1 MNSFNLLAFVIFLIF
16 KRVCRNCAIDGID
29 GIDDIPISAFNG
41 WPSLISAEI
50 SVTVTSIGGYAFNSC
65 SALETVTIGEGVET
79 IGNSALVNFEILK
92 FRIFG

>member
-65 SALETVTIGEGVET
+65 SALEIVTIGEGVET
-79 IGNSALVNFEILK
+79 IGNSAFGK
-92 FRIFG
+92 F